1 MTMVECGRCNGCG
14 QIADS
19 KDGEPWNDW
28 EDLPPGSNVAVL
40 MGLVKPIPCPTCGG
54 AGVREEGGDAWMSPA
69 PGVQEVFQSISIL
82 ELQER
87 CNKTATD
94 KGWWYED
101 DEHPQRTFG
110 DMCALFTSEVSEAFE
125 EFRNGHTVDEIY
137 YTVKLEK
144 GVMHV
149 DKPEGIPVE
158 LADIIIRIVDF
169 CAQYDVPLEE
179 ALRVKMDYNDTRP
192 QRHGGKVV

>member
-14 QIADS
+14 QIANS

-69 PGVQEVFQSISIL
+69 PGVQEVVSSISIL

-101 DEHPQRTFG
+101 DEHPARTFG

-125 EFRNGHTVDEIY
+125 EFRNGHAIQDIY
-137 YTVKLEK
+137 QNRD
-144 GVMHV
+144 HP
-149 DKPEGIPVE
+149 DKPEGVPVE
-158 LADIIIRIVDF
+158 LADVIIRIVDF
-169 CAQYDVPLEE
+169 CEQYYIPLEK
-179 ALRVKMDYNDTRP
+179 ALLLKMEYNDTRP
-192 QRHGGKVV
+192 HRHGGKVV